1 MAGRKTKIGHRTEIG
16 SNTGRHRLES
26 SSSSG
31 GCDRLVSGLGLLLLV
46 ALGGSRSGG
55 GRGSGGRVVRR
66 DHGRAGDC
74 GGSDGG
80 GRDGRRG
87 AGRVGRARET
97 GAGGADAGFNQV
109 LEPGTGVE
117 LAVDGVNQPRV
128 GGAVLVLDD
137 FHADQADD
145 GLGVGDRCG
154 VGGLPADDD
163 GVARVPEVEALEVDG
178 RLLALADLELRETG
192 EGRGEE
198 VEGLCGV
205 ALRAG
210 VDQGVD
216 GLGVVG
222 EVGGEH
228 GVGERIAVAF
238 DQGGV
243 GGCDLVGLGVT
254 DTLAT
259 AGATLLCWCGDGAE
273 SSEREEDN
281 GVDGRHCDCEKKS
294 ATVRKLMLLLTAGC
308 NNESFL
314 IASELQRSR
323 QKD

>member
-1 MAGRKTKIGHRTEIG
+1 VL
-16 SNTGRHRLES
+16 S
-26 SSSSG
+26 
-31 GCDRLVSGLGLLLLV
+31 RLVGGLGLLFLV
-46 ALGGSRSGG
+46 ALSGSRSGG
-55 GRGSGGRVVRR
+55 GGGSGGRVGWV
-66 DHGRAGDC
+66 DHSRAGDC

-80 GRDGRRG
+80 GRNGRRRG
-87 AGRVGRARET
+87 AGRVRRARET
-97 GAGGADAGFNQV
+97 STGRADTGFDQV
-109 LEPGTGVE
+109 LEPGAGVE
-117 LAVDGVNQPRV
+117 LAVDGVDEPRV
-128 GGAVLVLDD
+128 GGGVLVLDD

-145 GLGVGDRCG
+145 GLGVGDGCG

-178 RLLALADLELRETG
+178 RLLALADLELLEAG

-259 AGATLLCWCGDGAE
+259 TGATLLCWCGDGAE

-294 ATVRKLMLLLTAGC
+294 ATIRKLVLLLTAGC